1 MACLFLHFC
10 KNNDFALNDNKIKPK
25 HMLYTKISLQNMLVL
40 EISKYGYPPIMKKH
54 HLCQYYTCLMG
65 KIYFMEKKD
74 G

>member
-10 KNNDFALNDNKIKPK
+10 KNNDFALNDNKIKTQTYVVYKNFPSK
-25 HMLYTKISLQNMLVL
+25 YVST